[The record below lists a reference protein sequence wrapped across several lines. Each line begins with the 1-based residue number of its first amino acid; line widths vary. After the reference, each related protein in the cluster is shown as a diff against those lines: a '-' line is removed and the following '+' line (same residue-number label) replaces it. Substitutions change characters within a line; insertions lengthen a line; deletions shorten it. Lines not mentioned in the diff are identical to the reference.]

1 MSAVDSK
8 VSRNTRLLICSGV
21 LALSSVG
28 PGVARADPWIPAKG
42 HGVVKPM
49 LRYFSANKAFSS
61 SQFGSTTYPSSQQRE
76 TQFRV
81 TGTQGIG
88 GRLSIQYDLRGGA
101 SQKTRHHAGQTITN
115 RSSGLE
121 DQEIGLNYGLRQSA
135 SFADSIA
142 LNVVIPTGSTTR
154 VPALGAGKAAI
165 EPDYQV
171 GTSHG
176 PMFATLLVG
185 PRIFVGGGAIQL
197 RTSVSLGY
205 RLTPRLRLG
214 GTLFYVRT
222 IHRQQAI
229 TTYPGEIYNLLRL
242 GVRLEYR
249 PQGNFRQWRP
259 FLAYED
265 SVAGQGIHAGKR
277 IVLGLAVHY

>member
-1 MSAVDSK
+1 MNAMDNK
-8 VSRNTRLLICSGV
+8 VPRNARLLICAGV
-21 LALSSVG
+21 LLSSAC
-28 PGVARADPWIPAKG
+28 PGLVQADPWIPAKG
-42 HGVVKPM
+42 HGAVKPM
-49 LRYFSANKAFSS
+49 LRYFSANNAFSS
-61 SQFGSTTYPSSQQRE
+61 TKFGPSTYPSSHQRE
-76 TQFRV
+76 TQLRV
-81 TGTQGIG
+81 TGEQGIG

-101 SQKTRHHAGQTITN
+101 VQKTRVHSGQTISN

-121 DQEIGLNYGLRQSA
+121 DQEIGLNYGLRQTA

-142 LNVVIPTGSTTR
+142 LNVVIPTGSSTR

-165 EPDYQV
+165 EPDYQI
-171 GTSHG
+171 GINRG

-185 PRIFVGGGAIQL
+185 SRIFTGGGAIQL
-197 RTSVSLGY
+197 RSSLDVGY
-205 RLTPRLRLG
+205 RITPRFRLG
-214 GTLFYVRT
+214 GTMFYVRT
-222 IHRQQAI
+222 VHRQSAI

-249 PQGNFRQWRP
+249 PEGEFSQWRP

-277 IVLGLAVHY
+277 IVLGLDVHY

>member
-1 MSAVDSK
+1 MSTIATT
-8 VSRNTRLLICSGV
+8 VSRKTRLFISTGLLV
-21 LALSSVG
+21 LSSAS
-28 PGVARADPWIPAKG
+28 PGLAQADPWIPAKG
-42 HGVVKPM
+42 HGVVKSM
-49 LRYFSANKAFSS
+49 LRYFSANNAFSS
-61 SQFGSTTYPSSQQRE
+61 TKFGPTTYPSSQQRE

-101 SQKTRHHAGQTITN
+101 LQKTRHHAGQTITS

-121 DQEIGLNYGLRQSA
+121 DQEIGLNYGLRQTA

-165 EPDYQV
+165 EPDYQI
-171 GTSHG
+171 GISRG
-176 PMFATLLVG
+176 PMFATLLAG

-197 RTSVSLGY
+197 RTSFNLGY
-205 RLTPRLRLG
+205 RVTPRFRVG

-229 TTYPGEIYNLLRL
+229 TTHPGEIYNLLRL

-249 PQGNFRQWRP
+249 PQGTFSQWRP
-259 FLAYED
+259 FVAYED

-277 IVLGLAVHY
+277 IVLGVSIRY

>member
-1 MSAVDSK
+1 MSTIGIE
-8 VSRNTRLLICSGV
+8 VSRKTRRFICAGLLV
-21 LALSSVG
+21 LSSAN
-28 PGVARADPWIPAKG
+28 PGLAQAGPWIPAKG

-49 LRYFSANKAFSS
+49 LRYFSANNAFSS
-61 SQFGSTTYPSSQQRE
+61 TKFGTTTYPSSQQRE

-88 GRLSIQYDLRGGA
+88 GRLSVEYDLRAGA
-101 SQKTRHHAGQTITN
+101 LQKTRHHAGQSITN

-142 LNVVIPTGSTTR
+142 LNVVIPTGSSTR

-165 EPDYQV
+165 EPDYQI
-171 GTSHG
+171 GIDRG

-185 PRIFVGGGAIQL
+185 SRIFTGGGAIQL
-197 RTSVSLGY
+197 RSSINVGY
-205 RLTPRLRLG
+205 RVTPRFRLG
-214 GTLFYVRT
+214 GTMFYVRT
-222 IHRQQAI
+222 VQRQSAI

-242 GVRLEYR
+242 GVRMEYR
-249 PQGNFRQWRP
+249 PEGKFSQWRP

-277 IVLGLAVHY
+277 IVLGLSVHY